1 MRIRPIKTI
10 RQALGV
16 TQTELAEAL
25 HCTQV
30 NVSLYE
36 RGQSIPPVTAG
47 LLIAYAKGRGLALTF
62 GMVYGAEP
70 LPAVQRV
77 QVMGVTL

>member
-1 MRIRPIKTI
+1 MRTRPIKLI
-10 RQALGV
+10 RQSLGV
-16 TQTELAEAL
+16 TQAEMAEAL

-47 LLIAYAKGRGLALTF
+47 LLIAYAKGKGLALTF
-62 GMVYGAEP
+62 GMVYGAEA
-70 LPAVQRV
+70 LPVEKREM
-77 QVMGVTL
+77 VMGVTL